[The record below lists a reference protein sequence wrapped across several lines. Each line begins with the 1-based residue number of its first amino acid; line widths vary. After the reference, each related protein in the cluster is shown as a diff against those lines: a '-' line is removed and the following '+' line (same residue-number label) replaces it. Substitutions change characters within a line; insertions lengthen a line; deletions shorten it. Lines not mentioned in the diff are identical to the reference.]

1 MIKITFP
8 NGDIKEFEAGITP
21 LEIAKTLS
29 NSLAKNSICAVVNG
43 EIEDLSKKLTEDA
56 SLSIETF
63 NEENKETTRVFWHTT
78 DHVMAQAVKRLY
90 PNSKL
95 TIGPPIDKG
104 FYYDIDVEPPITND
118 ELPKIEK
125 EMAAIVKENLAL
137 EKFTLP
143 RIEALKLMEEKEEPY
158 KIELINNLPDDE
170 EISFYRQ
177 GEFIDLCIGKHLP
190 NTGIIKAIKLLN
202 ASGAYWRADQNNKQ
216 LTRIYG
222 ISYPKKQM
230 LDDYLEKIEEAKKR
244 DHRKIGK
251 ELDLFDI
258 YEEGPGF
265 PFMLPKGM
273 ILRNILEDFWRT
285 EHEKAN
291 YLEIKTPLI
300 LNEQLWHTS
309 GHYEKYKENMYFTEI
324 DGVDYGIKPMNC
336 PGALLIYKRK
346 LHSYR
351 DFPLRMGELGLVHR
365 HELSGALHGLMRVR
379 NFTQDDA
386 HIFMTEAQIKSEIL
400 EVINMVDNFY
410 SIFGFNYKVELSTKP
425 ENAVGSEKAW
435 EKATNA
441 LIDALESAGKEY
453 KVNEGDGAF
462 YGPKIDFHLE
472 DCMGRTWQCSTIQLD
487 FQMPER
493 FDLTY
498 IDQNGEKQRPVMIHR
513 VIFGAVERFMGIL
526 TEHFAG
532 AFPLWI
538 SPVQIRVLPVSVNF
552 SKYSKKVYDALKEEG
567 FRVEF
572 DDRNEKIGYKIREA
586 QLQKINYMLV
596 LGASEEESGKISV
609 RDRKTN
615 ETETFELEEF
625 IGKIKEEI
633 KTKQI

>member
-8 NGDIKEFEAGITP
+8 NGDIKEFEKGITP
-21 LEIAKTLS
+21 LEIAKSLS
-29 NSLAKNSICAVVNG
+29 NSLAKGAICAVVDG
-43 EIEDLSKKLTEDA
+43 KIEDLSKELNEDV

-63 NEENKETTRVFWHTT
+63 NEENKETTRAFWHTT
-78 DHVMAQAVKRLY
+78 AHVMAQAIKRLY
-90 PNSKL
+90 PNAKL

-104 FYYDIDVEPPITND
+104 FYYDIDAEQPILNE

-125 EMAAIVKENLAL
+125 EMASIVKENLIL

-143 RIEALKLMEEKEEPY
+143 REEALALMKERDEPY
-158 KIELINNLPDDE
+158 KIELINELPDEE
-170 EISFYRQ
+170 EISFYKQ

-190 NTGIIKAIKLLN
+190 NTGLIKAFKLLN
-202 ASGAYWRADQNNKQ
+202 VSGAYWRADQKNKQ
-216 LTRIYG
+216 LSRIYG

-230 LDDYLEKIEEAKKR
+230 LDEYVLKIEEAKKR

-251 ELDLFDI
+251 ELDLFDL

-273 ILRNILEDFWRT
+273 IIRNILENFWRE

-324 DGVDYGIKPMNC
+324 DGLGYGIKPMNC
-336 PGALLIYKRK
+336 PGALLVYKRK

-386 HIFMTEAQIKSEIL
+386 HIFMTKEQIKGEIL
-400 EVINMVDNFY
+400 EVINMVDHFY
-410 SIFGFNYKVELSTKP
+410 GIFGFNYKVELSTKP
-425 ENAVGSEKAW
+425 ENAVGSDEAW
-435 EKATNA
+435 EEATEA
-441 LIDALESAGKEY
+441 LVDALKAAGKEY

-498 IDQNGEKQRPVMIHR
+498 VDQNGEKQRPVMIHR
-513 VIFGAVERFMGIL
+513 VIFGAVERFMAIL

-538 SPVQIRVLPVSVNF
+538 SPVQIRVMPVSVNF
-552 SKYSKKVYDALKEEG
+552 SKYAEEVYEKLKKEG
-567 FRVEF
+567 FRIEL

-586 QLQKINYMLV
+586 QLQKVNYMLV
-596 LGASEEESGKISV
+596 LGASEEESLQISV

-615 ETETFELEEF
+615 ESETMVIDEF
-625 IGKIKEEI
+625 ISKIREEI
-633 KTKQI
+633 KDKKL